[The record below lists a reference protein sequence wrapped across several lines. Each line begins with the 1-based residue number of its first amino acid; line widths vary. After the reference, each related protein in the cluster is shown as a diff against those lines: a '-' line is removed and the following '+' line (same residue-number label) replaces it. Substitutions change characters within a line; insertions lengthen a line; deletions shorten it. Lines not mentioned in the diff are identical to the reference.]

1 MPYGYR
7 KRCVLFIPLHVLE
20 YSFVSAELLRQA
32 SVAESKSIKQV
43 LDLLEVPPCGCARCR
58 GLSLSRPFVD
68 ETQDT
73 QCSWLVPMQ
82 AALPGEQDWMDET
95 SAELHEC
102 LACFQAFS
110 LASSLAQ
117 HRVLY
122 RFLIVCVCLFA
133 CLAACLAQN
142 PQQPGLSY
150 EANMSCARNQK

>member
-1 MPYGYR
+1 MVIG
-7 KRCVLFIPLHVLE
+7 KSCVLFIPLHVLE
-20 YSFVSAELLRQA
+20 HSFVSAEVSSQA
-32 SVAESKSIKQV
+32 SLVESKSIKQV

-58 GLSLSRPFVD
+58 GLSKAPLFID
-68 ETQDT
+68 DAQDT
-73 QCSWLVPMQ
+73 QGSWLVPMQ
-82 AALPGEQDWMDET
+82 PALPGEQAWMDEA
-95 SAELHEC
+95 SDRLAEC

-122 RFLIVCVCLFA
+122 RFLIVCLFA